1 MAGPGNNQ
9 ERMERMLNA
18 WRTLAPNKKFGGM
31 SLADFE
37 AVVRSCLDSR
47 QRLENLDNQ
56 RKQELATR
64 DAADSNFN
72 DKARLVVAGVLA
84 DPEEGPNSALYEAL
98 GYTRDSARK
107 TGLTRRKHTTEPD
120 GK

>member
-37 AVVRSCLDSR
+37 AVVTPCLDSR

-84 DPEEGPNSALYEAL
+84 DPEEGPDSALYESF

-107 TGLTRRKHTTEPD
+107 TGLTRKRTEDPPA
-120 GK
+120 K